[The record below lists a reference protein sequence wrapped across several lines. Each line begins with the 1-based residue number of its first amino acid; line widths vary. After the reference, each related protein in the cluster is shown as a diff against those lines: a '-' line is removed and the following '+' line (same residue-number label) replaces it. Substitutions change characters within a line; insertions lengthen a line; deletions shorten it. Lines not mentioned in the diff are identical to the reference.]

1 MSSGTPL
8 TTPALTATS
17 HTHNATAS
25 SCENLQINS
34 EKFVT
39 THPQKGG

>member
-1 MSSGTPL
+1 MSSGIPL
-8 TTPALTATS
+8 TTPAQTATS
-17 HTHNATAS
+17 LTHNATAS
-25 SCENLQINS
+25 LCENLQINS

>member
-1 MSSGTPL
+1 MSSGIPL
-8 TTPALTATS
+8 ITPALTATS

-39 THPQKGG
+39 THP

>member
-1 MSSGTPL
+1 MSSGIPL
-8 TTPALTATS
+8 TTLALIVAS
-17 HTHNATAS
+17 LIHNAIVS